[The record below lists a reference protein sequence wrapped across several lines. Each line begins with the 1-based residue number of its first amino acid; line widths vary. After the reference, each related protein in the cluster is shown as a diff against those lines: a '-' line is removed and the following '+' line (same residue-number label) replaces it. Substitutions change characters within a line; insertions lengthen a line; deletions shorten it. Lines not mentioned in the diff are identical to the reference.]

1 MNKDHIRKMQL
12 GRRAA
17 YLRRCILVL
26 ELLEQHETD
35 YSIRRR
41 IFDKYIKP
49 VIGGSYTT
57 FNNMLNEPNP
67 RRQLD
72 EIENELN
79 EL

>member
-1 MNKDHIRKMQL
+1 MKKDHIRKLQL

-17 YLRRCILVL
+17 YLKRCIRVL

-35 YSIRRR
+35 CSVRKRVFYKHIR
-41 IFDKYIKP
+41 P
-49 VIGGSYTT
+49 EVGGSYTS

-67 RRQLD
+67 RNQLD
-72 EIENELN
+72 KIEKELN